1 MIPLVLRRALVFG
14 LVTAVVLGPTG
25 AIAQPAP
32 PRPAPAQPPKGP
44 MPAPQAQPSP
54 QERADQLKREADGL
68 MDNIRYEEALAKYR
82 EAYAISA
89 SPALLYNMGRALE
102 ALARYPEALE
112 SLRAF
117 DAKAPPDIHAK
128 VPNLDKLIT
137 EIEGRTCV
145 LSVEANAGATVKLGD
160 VVLGKA
166 PLASV
171 RVNAGK
177 KVKIEI
183 LLEGFEV
190 EAREVELPGR
200 GEVKIKIALVPKDK
214 SGVLAIDSP
223 VKGATIF
230 VDEMPPRQVPTEV
243 RVAAGKHT
251 IKLTAAGYR
260 DNVIDVEVVA
270 GERRPIIIE
279 PGEPPVY
286 ERWWF
291 WTTIGVVVAGGV
303 AGGVAAAYLIEGPPD
318 EGTINPCQVK
328 VQADDVGCEDGAS
341 TAMLPRRRSRN
352 FNGPSGVR
360 GSGFSFGPIP
370 VFTVRF

>member
-1 MIPLVLRRALVFG
+1 MILSVLRRASCLV
-14 LVTAVVLGPTG
+14 LVAALTLASSAAT
-25 AIAQPAP
+25 AQPASP
-32 PRPAPAQPPKGP
+32 KPAPVPAQPG
-44 MPAPQAQPSP
+44 P

-89 SPALLYNMGRALE
+89 APALLYNMGRALE

-128 VPNLDKLIT
+128 VPNLSKLIA

-145 LSVEANAGATVKLGD
+145 LTVEANAGATVKLGD
-160 VVLGKA
+160 VVLGKT
-166 PLASV
+166 PLTSV

-177 KVKIEI
+177 RIRVEI
-183 LLEGFEV
+183 ALEGFEL
-190 EAREVELPGR
+190 ETREVELPSR
-200 GEVKIKIALVPKDK
+200 GDVKIKVALVSKDK

-243 RVAAGKHT
+243 RVAAGRHT

-291 WTTIGVVVAGGV
+291 WTTIGVLVAGGV
-303 AGGVAAAYLIEGPPD
+303 AGGVAAAFLIEGPAD

-328 VQADDVGCEDGAS
+328 VQADEVGCQDGAS
-341 TAMLPRRRSRN
+341 AALLPRRRARN
-352 FNGPSGVR
+352 FNAGSGVL
-360 GSGFSFGPIP
+360 GSGFSLGPVP